1 MRHSNPTQARSATG
15 HVLLPAFNADADAVP
30 VPLLTSRNLV
40 AWSFGRGT
48 VIWRIWPAVLLHTV
62 FAAIVVSVSLKT
74 SVRLGIPNVML
85 TLLGVVIGFVISYRA
100 SSGYDRYWQGRS
112 TWSDLARTAR
122 TFGRLVW
129 IHVPLKLAND
139 PGTAAELD
147 ASVARRVMAEKRTAL
162 GMIEGF
168 VVAVKHHLRGE
179 MGIYYEDLYPLV
191 KPLHN
196 HPHHQKRKPS
206 LTRAPAEEPHIT
218 VSSPHDLRPLSLA
231 PAPPAASSSQPP
243 AHSHSPPQP
252 HAFLTSDPDPG
263 HNPVIPPIN
272 AYGTF
277 NPPSLHI
284 PPPSIFPS
292 ANSIVARPALP
303 AARPS
308 SSSASLSSASSDQA
322 DRRPLLPGAVPAG
335 AGRRG
340 LCGSVAADLVPFGTF
355 WRSVGFVLGWRR
367 RARVRVR
374 MGAGQGEGAGEGEG
388 EGRWVDVEEEEEAGP
403 PRHPGENGAPAPA
416 SESDSQSHTTLVDTS
431 ERLGL
436 THAKH
441 RPRLAGGGENL
452 PLEILRALS
461 VWVSVLDERGVVPG
475 AALGGMYGCLAA
487 FEDSLCTLERIL
499 TTPLPFVYS
508 VHIRHTVWV
517 YLFFLPF
524 QLVDLFAW
532 YAIPG
537 VGIAAFIY
545 LGLIAAGEEIEQPF
559 GASSLSFPSSP
570 CSPVLTPSSLCPLA
584 GYDEVRFFQFLS
596 SMAYAESASMIRV
609 LTGDRPQNDLDLD
622 FFCRAVVHADIE
634 RLKRVVCPNVYL
646 GAHHRSDPDPSPGSG
661 GPQMQIPRAHDFA
674 VDPRTRAEA
683 VFGGRRHAE

>member
-1 MRHSNPTQARSATG
+1 MPQNSSAQAHSSTG
-15 HVLLPAFNADADAVP
+15 PVLLPAFSSNDDPVL
-30 VPLLTSRNLV
+30 VPLVTSRNLV
-40 AWSFGRGT
+40 SWTFGRGT
-48 VIWRIWPAVLLHTV
+48 VIWRIWPAVLLHTA
-62 FAAIVVSVSLKT
+62 FAAVVVSVSLKT
-74 SVRLGIPNVML
+74 HIKLGIPNVML

-112 TWSDLARTAR
+112 AWSDLARTSR
-122 TFGRLVW
+122 TFARLVW
-129 IHVPLKLAND
+129 IHVPLKLFND
-139 PGTAAELD
+139 PVQSAVDAA
-147 ASVARRVMAEKRTAL
+147 VARRVMAEKRTAL
-162 GMIEGF
+162 GLIEGF

-196 HPHHQKRKPS
+196 HPHHQKTKP
-206 LTRAPAEEPHIT
+206 TRATAEDPHAT
-218 VSSPHDLRPLSLA
+218 VSSPHDLHPEDPPTSLL
-231 PAPPAASSSQPP
+231 PTGTTSQPP
-243 AHSHSPPQP
+243 TSTANHQPPVPP
-252 HAFLTSDPDPG
+252 HIHDPI
-263 HNPVIPPIN
+263 IPPIN

-277 NPPSLHI
+277 TPPSLRL
-284 PPPSIFPS
+284 PPSFPRTHS
-292 ANSIVARPALP
+292 D
-303 AARPS
+303 S
-308 SSSASLSSASSDQA
+308 SSLSSASS

-340 LCGSVAADLVPFGTF
+340 LFGSVAADLVPFAAV
-355 WRSVGFVLGWRR
+355 WRALGGVVGWRR
-367 RARVRVR
+367 RGRRR
-374 MGAGQGEGAGEGEG
+374 GEGGPGGEGGPE
-388 EGRWVDVEEEEEAGP
+388 ERWTDVEEEAGAVDVDEGGVQRRWSGDDEAGH
-403 PRHPGENGAPAPA
+403 PRPSGESNGHI
-416 SESDSQSHTTLVDTS
+416 HTALLETS

-452 PLEILRALS
+452 PLEIVRALS
-461 VWVSVLDERGVVPG
+461 VWVAVLDERGVVPG

-508 VHIRHTVWV
+508 VHIRTVWI

-559 GASSLSFPSSP
+559 GASPPCTYSL
-570 CSPVLTPSSLCPLA
+570 
-584 GYDEVRFFQFLS
+584 
-596 SMAYAESASMIRV
+596 
-609 LTGDRPQNDLDLD
+609 NDLDLD
-622 FFCRAVVHADIE
+622 FFCRAIVHADIE

-646 GAHHRSDPDPSPGSG
+646 GAHHHAGSDA
-661 GPQMQIPRAHDFA
+661 PRVPLAHDFA
-674 VDPRTRAEA
+674 VDPRTRLEA
-683 VFGGRRHAE
+683 VFGERGPYPAWRVSGAADLVVMMA